1 MMLPSTIQLSAA
13 LLLLTSAALQSHAS
27 FQTIQKMSIR
37 KMPEFTSA
45 SSPSITVLQSAH
57 RKDVN
62 EYSRETSLGCEDCSL
77 YIGIL
82 TLKSKKMMLTAAIIS
97 GMLSYNPTISFA
109 ATEFSLTQS
118 SSFPL
123 LSNLEASN
131 LFPSTQAT
139 PAPISSTPI
148 PSSPIRSS
156 PIPSSPIPSSPI
168 PSSPIASSPI
178 SSVSFYSTQLLSSSS
193 ISSLSSK
200 VLQKP
205 ETENAIRSSENQNQ
219 NQAQVNLPSG
229 IRESIAIGAANIPG
243 SY

>member
-1 MMLPSTIQLSAA
+1 
-13 LLLLTSAALQSHAS
+13 
-27 FQTIQKMSIR
+27 
-37 KMPEFTSA
+37 MPEFTSA

-168 PSSPIASSPI
+168 PSSPIPSSPIPSSPIASSPI